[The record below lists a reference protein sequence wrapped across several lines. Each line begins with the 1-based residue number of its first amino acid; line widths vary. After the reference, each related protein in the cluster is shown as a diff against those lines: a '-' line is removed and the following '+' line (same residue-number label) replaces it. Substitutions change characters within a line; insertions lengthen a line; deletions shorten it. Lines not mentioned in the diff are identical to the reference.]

1 MTEMYQTRAVDP
13 FNVVSITWYYQLLG
27 SKHHSIVLM
36 PDSRMFK
43 SDIKRRKSSQRMDF
57 GDN

>member
-1 MTEMYQTRAVDP
+1 MYQTRAVDP